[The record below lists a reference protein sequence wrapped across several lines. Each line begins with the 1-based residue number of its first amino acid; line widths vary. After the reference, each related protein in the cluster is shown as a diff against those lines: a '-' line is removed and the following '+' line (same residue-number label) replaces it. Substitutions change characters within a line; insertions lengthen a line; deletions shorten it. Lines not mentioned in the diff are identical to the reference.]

1 MAVLGSVAMN
11 YAMIY
16 LGGEMLFYLGVKF
29 VRGDFRYWVPVPGA
43 AGFAISLI
51 ARVVVK
57 FVVDFTCCMQLRHP
71 KEVGGLYFT
80 MNIFSPLIG
89 LTLLLYIEDGQIST
103 AISDLCLSILPFLGT
118 ALVVLVGTFVLLIEG
133 EYRKTFFSIETG
145 GQATR
150 RTFLE
155 GDDVMKQDLFNN
167 NEVHWSPIRDKVE
180 AWVKEGWAT
189 WEEEKPEWFTDQ
201 WKSIVPEEMKPT
213 KGKGSVDGG
222 DKVAAENEVE
232 EALMVGGGEEQKG
245 RRRSVLEVISGQK
258 AVSSKV
264 MPAGGGKKEEIDAE
278 EFVREMNRRGS
289 INM

>member
-11 YAMIY
+11 YAMGY
-16 LGGEMLFYLGVKF
+16 LGGEMIFYLGVKV
-29 VRGDFRYWVPVPGA
+29 VRGDFRYWVPVPGT
-43 AGFAISLI
+43 AGFAISLLV
-51 ARVVVK
+51 RVMVK
-57 FVVDFTCCMQLRHP
+57 LVVDFTCCMQLRHP
-71 KEVGGLYFT
+71 KEVSGLYFT

-89 LTLLLYIEDGQIST
+89 LTLLMYIEDGQLST
-103 AISDLCLSILPFLGT
+103 AISDLCKSILPFLGT

-133 EYRKTFFSIETG
+133 EYRKTFLSIVTG

-155 GDDVMKQDLFNN
+155 GDDVMKADLFWN

-213 KGKGSVDGG
+213 KEKRGADGG
-222 DKVAAENEVE
+222 DKTAAEVE
-232 EALMVGGGEEQKG
+232 GSDEALIVGGGEQNG
-245 RRRSVLEVISGQK
+245 RRRSIVEIISGQK

-264 MPAGGGKKEEIDAE
+264 MPAGGIRKEIDEE
-278 EFVREMNRRGS
+278 EFLREIKRRGS